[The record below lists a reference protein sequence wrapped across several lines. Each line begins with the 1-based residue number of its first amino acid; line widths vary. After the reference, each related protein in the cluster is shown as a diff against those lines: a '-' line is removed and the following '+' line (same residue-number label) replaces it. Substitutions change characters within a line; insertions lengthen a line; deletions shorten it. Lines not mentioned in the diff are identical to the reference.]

1 MGVFHMSK
9 VASHGVGKY
18 FKGSSIDIA
27 LIFTN
32 ALEAV
37 LSNQYYLEAIM
48 CVLSLECK
56 LSKKALKS

>member
-1 MGVFHMSK
+1 MDVFHMSK
-9 VASHGVGKY
+9 VASHGAGKY

-48 CVLSLECK
+48 CVLSL
-56 LSKKALKS
+56 